1 VPYPSTWR
9 VLLGRL
15 ATGLESRSRHRVLGV
30 RLLYSPLH
38 TKGIMMDLIKV
49 DKDQLLET
57 LRENRENHINT
68 YDEVLQ
74 AYRDKS
80 VELLEEHIERIRSG
94 AVEKVNVNLPVP
106 ENHEDEY
113 DRAISMVE
121 WHQGETIELDSYEFD
136 NFVRDKWRWKNE
148 FVEMSMTYGVG
159 AR

>member
-1 VPYPSTWR
+1 
-9 VLLGRL
+9 
-15 ATGLESRSRHRVLGV
+15 
-30 RLLYSPLH
+30 
-38 TKGIMMDLIKV
+38 MDLIKV